1 MSANVRITCTFAALL
16 LACATSS
23 AEAALVFFT
32 DEGAFNAAAPGLA
45 VQTFSAATVVGGDAM
60 FIDNPLNSSTNNGI
74 FASGDILAGLSIS
87 ATISTGGDLTVTG
100 VNFAGLANKAVFAN
114 QGTLDLSFSPG
125 VQAAGLGLLSSPAS
139 SDFTLSFYD
148 ASDLLLGTTT
158 VLGIPNTGGGLFFGV
173 VSSGEQIARINSSS
187 NTVQNEGVDLVRF
200 GAAAVPE
207 PGSVIL
213 LFIGVAGLV
222 ALHRP
227 RPQRDPRDRD

>member
-1 MSANVRITCTFAALL
+1 MRVQALVSSVVVFAAVL
-16 LACATSS
+16 LACATPS
-23 AEAALVFFT
+23 AEAALVFFA

-45 VQTFSAATVVGGDAM
+45 VQTFSAAAVVNGDAI
-60 FIDNPLNSSTNNGI
+60 FTDNPLNSSTNDGI

-125 VQAAGLGLLSSPAS
+125 VQAAGLGLLSLPAS
-139 SDFTLSFYD
+139 SDFTLSFFD

-173 VSSGEQIARINSSS
+173 VSSGDQIARINLSS

-200 GAAAVPE
+200 GTAALPE
-207 PGSVIL
+207 PGSGIL
-213 LFIGVAGLV
+213 LLIGVAGLV
-222 ALHRP
+222 AVHRP
-227 RPQRDPRDRD
+227 RPQRI